1 MTDIEPYDNH
11 CLSQCG
17 VESVTLAQIKEL
29 LDAEVIVGDDKLD
42 LEIKTAFGADLMSD
56 VLAFARS
63 GCLLIT
69 GLSNPQSVRTAYAL
83 DIAAIIVCRG
93 KALTDKFIDIAKELG
108 IPILW
113 TQYIMF
119 EACGRLYREGI
130 TGCVREILVED
141 KTSAR

>member
-1 MTDIEPYDNH
+1 MK
-11 CLSQCG
+11 LS
-17 VESVTLAQIKEL
+17 EIRDM
-29 LDAEVIVGDDKLD
+29 LDAQVIAGEDKLD
-42 LEIKTAFGADLMSD
+42 IEITTAFGADLMSD

-83 DIAAIIVCRG
+83 DIAAILVCRG
-93 KALTDKFIDIAKELG
+93 KSLTDKFIEIANELN

-119 EACGRLYREGI
+119 EVCGRLYKEGL
-130 TGCVREILVED
+130 TGCVTQIED
-141 KTSAR
+141 SEDRQLA

>member
-1 MTDIEPYDNH
+1 MSYANH
-11 CLSQCG
+11 CLSSTG
-17 VESVTLAQIKEL
+17 VYIVTLAQIKDL
-29 LDAEVIVGDDKLD
+29 LDAEVVVGEDRLD

-83 DIAAIIVCRG
+83 DIAAIVVCRG
-93 KALTDKFIDIAKELG
+93 KALTNKFIEIARELG

-130 TGCVREILVED
+130 TGCIREIFVED
-141 KTSAR
+141 KTSVR

>member
-1 MTDIEPYDNH
+1 MPYANH
-11 CLSQCG
+11 CVSQNG
-17 VESVTLAQIKEL
+17 VEKVTLAQIKEL
-29 LDAEVIVGDDKLD
+29 LDAEVVVGEDKLD

-93 KALTDKFIDIAKELG
+93 KALTDKFIDIARELG

>member
-1 MTDIEPYDNH
+1 M
-11 CLSQCG
+11 
-17 VESVTLAQIKEL
+17 TLAQIQKL
-29 LDAEVIVGDDKLD
+29 LDAEVIVGQDKLD

-83 DIAAIIVCRG
+83 DIAAIAVCRG
-93 KALTDKFIDIAKELG
+93 KALTDKFIEIAKELG

-130 TGCVREILVED
+130 TGCIREINVED
-141 KTSAR
+141 KQRAQ